1 MGDQN
6 QIFQF
11 QKMENPQFLED
22 VSDWS
27 TGVDQFNIGVLSTQ
41 WAP

>member
-22 VSDWS
+22 ISDWS
-27 TGVDQFNIGVLSTQ
+27 TDVDRLNIGVLSIQGT
-41 WAP
+41 P